1 MSSYRLPNP
10 LSNLESPSLV
20 DTNKVSCGSR
30 GSPDLGPRV
39 HTSHTRAPGA
49 HPTPHRTVPG
59 GLGKSLLSADSWLPL
74 PNFLQTCCPGSW
86 PSTWPAQ
93 DHSDNERKYGHQLTE
108 GWGFRT
114 ADTSPPLPPAWPE
127 PFTSLQAVLSCSLW
141 TSGRHPRCPLL
152 VAGECS
158 QPFLSCSAAEVSL
171 GVQNG
176 CVPARG

>member
-30 GSPDLGPRV
+30 GSPDLGPHV
-39 HTSHTRAPGA
+39 QTSHTRAPGA

-74 PNFLQTCCPGSW
+74 HNFLQTCCPGSW

-114 ADTSPPLPPAWPE
+114 ADTSPPLPPA
-127 PFTSLQAVLSCSLW
+127 
-141 TSGRHPRCPLL
+141 
-152 VAGECS
+152 
-158 QPFLSCSAAEVSL
+158 
-171 GVQNG
+171 
-176 CVPARG
+176 